1 MNIGI
6 NALDTLFFR
15 DGKPFS
21 MGEESWADG
30 IFPPYPSVLYGALR
44 TWYITNKG
52 GRINQELIDESGEI
66 VLRGV
71 MYQHQGKIYLPLP
84 MDFVEPKDK
93 SAAQMA
99 KEEQNKEY
107 HVTKLSRYENATLSN
122 YPLTTLLMPP
132 SEVKEVSSFDNGL
145 MDLDSFKQ
153 YLEGTLKTYD
163 SAVKMS
169 DIAPSEPKVG
179 IGRDDSTAT
188 ADDGKLYRV
197 GMRRLEDF
205 EFLLEMDLPTNG
217 MPAISSLLKMGGE
230 GKVAVFR
237 GRGRIGRSG
246 RIDKSTIDLKEKQF
260 KLYLATP
267 ALFKNGWR
275 PNLEEKFGIKANLIA
290 AAIGKPQHIG
300 GFDMVKRKAKPMLKA
315 APAGSVFY
323 FETEESSE
331 MIIEKLQGASISDF
345 LPEQGFGIAYIG
357 NH

>member
-44 TWYITNKG
+44 TWYIMNKEA
-52 GRINQELIDESGEI
+52 RINQELLDESGEI

-71 MYQHQGKIYLPLP
+71 MYQLLGNIYLPLP
-84 MDFVEPKDK
+84 MDFVEPKGKMAD
-93 SAAQMA
+93 QMA

-107 HVTKLSRYENATLSN
+107 HVIKLSRYENATLGN

-153 YLEGTLKTYD
+153 YLEGTLEEYD
-163 SAVKMS
+163 SAKKMS

-197 GMRRLEDF
+197 GMRRLQDLEL
-205 EFLLEMDLPTNG
+205 LLELDLPKDEVQPT
-217 MPAISSLLKMGGE
+217 SRFLKLGGE

-237 GRGRIGRSG
+237 DQGRTGRSG
-246 RIDKSTIDLKEKQF
+246 RIDRSTIDLKEKQF

-275 PNLEEKFGIKANLIA
+275 PNLGKFGIKANLIA
-290 AAIGKPQHIG
+290 AAIGKPQYVG

-315 APAGSVFY
+315 VPAGSVFY
-323 FETEESSE
+323 FETEDSPE
-331 MIIEKLQGASISDF
+331 MIIEKLQGVSVSDF
-345 LPEQGFGIAYIG
+345 LPEQGFGIAYTG